1 MVEQSV
7 RRPDAYGSDV
17 TRRRVI
23 AMGLVAVALS
33 LGAAACGDDDDST
46 AGDTTTEQTTTLE
59 ETTTEETTTEET
71 TTEGTTTDDDG
82 EASGA
87 LEGETGPGFEIKLR
101 QDGEDVQT
109 LSPGTYTISV
119 EDESEMHNFHLI
131 GPGVDEEI
139 TDVPFE
145 GERSVTVTLQ
155 AGTYTFQCDP
165 HASSGMKGT
174 FTVS

>member
-1 MVEQSV
+1 
-7 RRPDAYGSDV
+7 
-17 TRRRVI
+17 
-23 AMGLVAVALS
+23 MGLAAVALS
-33 LGAAACGDDDDST
+33 AGLAGCGDDDNST
-46 AGDTTTEQTTTLE
+46 AGGDTTTEQTTTLE

-71 TTEGTTTDDDG
+71 TTEETTTEETTTEDDG
-82 EASGA
+82 EGSGA

-119 EDESEMHNFHLI
+119 EDQSDMHNFHLI

-145 GERSVTVTLQ
+145 GEKSVSVTLQ

-165 HASSGMKGT
+165 HAAGGMKGT

>member
-1 MVEQSV
+1 
-7 RRPDAYGSDV
+7 V
-17 TRRRVI
+17 TRRHVI
-23 AMGLVAVALS
+23 AVGLVAVTLF
-33 LGAAACGDDDDST
+33 LGAAACGGDDDST
-46 AGDTTTEQTTTLE
+46 AGDTTTEQM
-59 ETTTEETTTEET
+59 TTEETTTEET

-101 QDGEDVQT
+101 QDGEDVQS

-119 EDESEMHNFHLI
+119 EDQSDMHNFHLI

-145 GERSVTVTLQ
+145 GEKSVTVTLE

-165 HASSGMKGT
+165 HAASGMKGT